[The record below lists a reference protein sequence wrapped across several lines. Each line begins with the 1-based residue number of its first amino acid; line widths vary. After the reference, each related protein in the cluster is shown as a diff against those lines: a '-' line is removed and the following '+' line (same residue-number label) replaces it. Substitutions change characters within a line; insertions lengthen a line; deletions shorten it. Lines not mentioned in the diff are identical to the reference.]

1 MPFSDPELWSKR
13 LQYAGLF
20 LAAVIVIAVAMIE
33 LGNFKNEFVRILDMV
48 TTVAGGGL
56 GVCILGR
63 FLLRR
68 K

>member
-1 MPFSDPELWSKR
+1 MPFSNPELWSKR
-13 LQYAGLF
+13 LQYAGVF

-33 LGNFKNEFVRILDMV
+33 LGDFKDEFIRILDTV
-48 TTVAGGGL
+48 STVAGVGL

-63 FLLRR
+63 FWLR